1 MTFWF
6 LLQTEHTVLIL
17 KHLDLYPGFALMF
30 FPSSNC
36 EYSGQIPSLLL
47 NKLTDTACPI
57 FKQHKLH
64 RSVAF
69 VAVRYSRFIIHTDT
83 AVLSATLTSF
93 TTHSSLT
100 SICNR
105 CCFIYNTDSSYCAAP
120 KELKLCFE
128 AISWR
133 CECLMFNQVMI
144 SEISVSSLLNYQLK
158 KTSEAVKIKAGPPH
172 FLLQRYI

>member
-17 KHLDLYPGFALMF
+17 KHLDLYPGFAVMF

-36 EYSGQIPSLLL
+36 ECSGQIPSLLL

-69 VAVRYSRFIIHTDT
+69 LLQTYSSLLSFHNSYRYSCFIC
-83 AVLSATLTSF
+83 
-93 TTHSSLT
+93 HSYSSIT

-133 CECLMFNQVMI
+133 CERLMFNQVMI
-144 SEISVSSLLNYQLK
+144 SEISVSCLLNYQLK